1 MLLELRSLLGCVS
14 LALNRASAMYD
25 VDSLQFF
32 GVHILKK
39 QAIVGSTIIDGTGS
53 APVLDGVVVVEN
65 GKIVEVGAADEVKLS
80 PDVERIYATGKF
92 IIPGIIDSHVHVTPN
107 QDVPPDVRIN
117 LRVGFNAIN
126 TLRQSLGAGVT
137 TVVSIGGGPPAVEL
151 TNAIK
156 EGYVDRCANQITAGV
171 VNASGGHVRGRH
183 ADGPW
188 EIRKAVREL
197 ASAGCTMIKTA
208 ATAGFQWEH
217 ERVHWPDYTEEE
229 LVALIDEARMRDMPV
244 AVHAHGHKGLQYAVN
259 ARAHMIHH
267 GALID
272 DEGLHAIAAAD
283 LYFVPTL
290 FTTSLGR
297 VAKVESPWTKQR
309 MEAAYPIHREGVSK
323 AHKMGI
329 KIALGTDGGPGDA
342 MIELSELVDCGLSP
356 MDAIVAGTRNTAD
369 ALSILDR
376 VGTIESGK
384 DADLLIVGKN
394 PLDDINVLQDQ
405 ENVALVMTHGKVQTT
420 SNEMKTYLNP
430 RLEGPPRLIVR
441 VNVDT

>member
-1 MLLELRSLLGCVS
+1 M
-14 LALNRASAMYD
+14 
-25 VDSLQFF
+25 
-32 GVHILKK
+32 KK
-39 QAIVGSTIIDGTGS
+39 QAIIGSTIIDGTGT
-53 APVLDGVVVVEN
+53 APLKNGVILIEE
-65 GKIVEVGAADEVKLS
+65 GKIVKVGS
-80 PDVERIYATGKF
+80 PDELSLTPDVIQIDATGKF
-92 IIPGIIDSHVHVTPN
+92 TMPGIIDSHVHVTPN
-107 QDVPPDVRIN
+107 QDVPEDIRIN
-117 LRVGFNAIN
+117 LRVGFNAIS

-137 TVVSIGGGPPAVEL
+137 TVVSIGGGPPSVEL
-151 TNAIK
+151 TNAIN
-156 EGYVDRCANQITAGV
+156 EGYVDKCANQITAGV

-229 LVALIDEARMRDMPV
+229 LIALVDEARMRDMPV
-244 AVHAHGHKGLQYAVN
+244 AAHAHGHEGLKYAVN
-259 ARAHMIHH
+259 ARVHMVHH

-272 DEGLHAIAAAD
+272 EEGLEAITEAD

-290 FTTSLGR
+290 FTTSIGR
-297 VAKVESPWTKQR
+297 VAKVEQPWTKDR

-323 AHKMGI
+323 AHKMGT
-329 KIALGTDGGPGDA
+329 KIALGTDGWAGDA
-342 MIELSELVDCGLSP
+342 MVELSEFVDCGLSP
-356 MDAIVAGTRNTAD
+356 MEAIVAGTRNTAD

-384 DADLLIVGKN
+384 QADLLICDKN
-394 PLDDINVLQDQ
+394 PLDDINVLQKQ
-405 ENVALVMTHGKVQTT
+405 ENIALVMTHGKVQTT
-420 SNEMKTYLNP
+420 SDEMKTYLNP
-430 RLEGPPRLIVR
+430 RLEGPPKRIVR

>member
-1 MLLELRSLLGCVS
+1 MAGSLYHVCSFPFPTEFVV
-14 LALNRASAMYD
+14 M
-25 VDSLQFF
+25 
-32 GVHILKK
+32 KK
-39 QAIVGSTIIDGTGS
+39 QAIIGSTIINGTGS
-53 APVLDGVVVVEN
+53 EPLRNGTILIQD
-65 GKIVEVGAADEVKLS
+65 GKIGEVGKADQIKLD
-80 PDVERIYATGKF
+80 PDVERIDATGKF
-92 IIPGIIDSHVHVTPN
+92 TMPGIIDSHVHVTPN
-107 QDVPPDVRIN
+107 QDVPNDIRIN
-117 LRVGFNAIN
+117 LRVGFNSISL
-126 TLRQSLGAGVT
+126 LRQSLGAGVT
-137 TVVSIGGGPPAVEL
+137 TVVSIGGGPPSVEL
-151 TNAIK
+151 TNAIN

-229 LVALIDEARMRDMPV
+229 LTALVDEARMRDMPV
-244 AVHAHGHKGLQYAVN
+244 AAHAHGHEGLKYAVN
-259 ARAHMIHH
+259 ARVHMIHH

-272 DEGLHAIAAAD
+272 DEGLEAINKAD

-290 FTTSLGR
+290 FTTSIGR
-297 VAKVESPWTKQR
+297 VAKVEQPWTKER

-323 AHKMGI
+323 AHKMGT
-329 KIALGTDGGPGDA
+329 KIALGTDGGAGDA
-342 MIELSELVDCGLSP
+342 MIELSEFVDCGLSP

-369 ALSILDR
+369 ALSILDS

-384 DADLLIVGKN
+384 DADLLIIGKN

-405 ENVALVMTHGKVQTT
+405 ENIDLVMTRGKVQTT
-420 SNEMKTYLNP
+420 SNEMKVYLNP
-430 RLEGPPRLIVR
+430 RLEGPPRRIVR
-441 VNVDT
+441 VNVDM

>member
-1 MLLELRSLLGCVS
+1 MNKMV
-14 LALNRASAMYD
+14 
-25 VDSLQFF
+25 
-32 GVHILKK
+32 I
-39 QAIVGSTIIDGTGS
+39 IGSTIIDGSGVE
-53 APVLDGVVVVEN
+53 PVKN
-65 GKIVEVGAADEVKLS
+65 GIILVHDNKIVEVGPAGTIEV
-80 PDVERIYATGKF
+80 PPEATVIDATGKF
-92 IIPGIIDSHVHVTPN
+92 TMPGIIDSHVHVTPN
-107 QDVPPDVRIN
+107 QDVPDDVRIN

-188 EIRKAVREL
+188 EVRKAVREL

-229 LVALIDEARMRDMPV
+229 LTALVDEARARDMPV
-244 AVHAHGHKGLQYAVN
+244 AAHAHGHEGLRYAVN
-259 ARAHMIHH
+259 ARVHMIHH

-272 DEGLHAIAAAD
+272 DAGLEAITQAD

-290 FTTSLGR
+290 FTTSIGR
-297 VAKVESPWTKQR
+297 VAKVEQPWTKER
-309 MEAAYPIHREGVSK
+309 MEAAYPIHREGVAK
-323 AHKMGI
+323 AHKMGT

-342 MIELSELVDCGLSP
+342 MIELSEFVDCGLSP

-369 ALSILDR
+369 ALSILDK

-384 DADLLIVGKN
+384 DADLLIVEKN
-394 PLDDINVLQDQ
+394 PLDDINTLQDQ
-405 ENVALVMTHGKVQTT
+405 ENIALVMTHGKVQTT
-420 SNEMKTYLNP
+420 SEGMKTYLNP
-430 RLEGPPRLIVR
+430 RLGGPPKRIVR
-441 VNVDT
+441 VTMDT

>member
-1 MLLELRSLLGCVS
+1 M
-14 LALNRASAMYD
+14 
-25 VDSLQFF
+25 
-32 GVHILKK
+32 KK
-39 QAIVGSTIIDGTGS
+39 QAIIGSTIINGTGS
-53 APVLDGVVVVEN
+53 EPLRNGTILIQD
-65 GKIVEVGAADEVKLS
+65 GKIGEVDKADQIKLD
-80 PDVERIYATGKF
+80 PDVERIDATGKF
-92 IIPGIIDSHVHVTPN
+92 TMPGIIDSHVHVTPN
-107 QDVPPDVRIN
+107 QDVPNDIRIN
-117 LRVGFNAIN
+117 LRVGFNSISL
-126 TLRQSLGAGVT
+126 LRQSLGAGVT
-137 TVVSIGGGPPAVEL
+137 TVVSIGGGPPSVEL
-151 TNAIK
+151 TNAIN

-229 LVALIDEARMRDMPV
+229 LTALVDEARMRDMPV
-244 AVHAHGHKGLQYAVN
+244 AAHAHGHEGLKYAVN
-259 ARAHMIHH
+259 ARVHMIHH

-272 DEGLHAIAAAD
+272 DEGLEAINKAD

-290 FTTSLGR
+290 FTTSIGR
-297 VAKVESPWTKQR
+297 VAKVEQPWTKER

-323 AHKMGI
+323 AHKMGT
-329 KIALGTDGGPGDA
+329 KIALGTDGGAGDA
-342 MIELSELVDCGLSP
+342 MIELSEFVDCGLSP

-394 PLDDINVLQDQ
+394 PLNDINVLQNQ
-405 ENVALVMTHGKVQTT
+405 ENIDLVMTRGKVQTT
-420 SNEMKTYLNP
+420 SNEMKVYLNP
-430 RLEGPPRLIVR
+430 RLEGPPRRIVR
-441 VNVDT
+441 VNVDM

>member
-1 MLLELRSLLGCVS
+1 M
-14 LALNRASAMYD
+14 
-25 VDSLQFF
+25 
-32 GVHILKK
+32 KK
-39 QAIVGSTIIDGTGS
+39 QAIIGSTIINGTGS
-53 APVLDGVVVVEN
+53 EPLRNGTILIQD
-65 GKIVEVGAADEVKLS
+65 GKIGEVGKADQIKLD
-80 PDVERIYATGKF
+80 PDVERIDATGKF
-92 IIPGIIDSHVHVTPN
+92 TMPGIIDSHVHVTPN
-107 QDVPPDVRIN
+107 QDVPNDIRIN
-117 LRVGFNAIN
+117 LRVGFNSISL
-126 TLRQSLGAGVT
+126 LRQSLGAGVT
-137 TVVSIGGGPPAVEL
+137 TVVSIGGGPPSVEL
-151 TNAIK
+151 TNAIN

-229 LVALIDEARMRDMPV
+229 LTALVDEARMRDMPV
-244 AVHAHGHKGLQYAVN
+244 AAHAHGHEGLKYAVN
-259 ARAHMIHH
+259 ARVHMIHH

-272 DEGLHAIAAAD
+272 DEGLEAINKAD

-290 FTTSLGR
+290 FTTSIGR
-297 VAKVESPWTKQR
+297 VAKVEQPWTKER

-323 AHKMGI
+323 AHKMGT
-329 KIALGTDGGPGDA
+329 KIALGTDGGAGDA
-342 MIELSELVDCGLSP
+342 MIELSEFVDCGLSP

-384 DADLLIVGKN
+384 DADLLIIGKN
-394 PLDDINVLQDQ
+394 PLNDINVLQNQ
-405 ENVALVMTHGKVQTT
+405 ENIDLVMTRGKVQTT
-420 SNEMKTYLNP
+420 SNEMKVYLNP
-430 RLEGPPRLIVR
+430 RLEGPPRRIVR
-441 VNVDT
+441 VNVDM

>member
-1 MLLELRSLLGCVS
+1 M
-14 LALNRASAMYD
+14 
-25 VDSLQFF
+25 
-32 GVHILKK
+32 KK
-39 QAIVGSTIIDGTGS
+39 QAIIGSTIINGTGS
-53 APVLDGVVVVEN
+53 EPLRNGTILIQD
-65 GKIVEVGAADEVKLS
+65 GKIGEVGKADQIKLD
-80 PDVERIYATGKF
+80 PDVERIDAIGKF
-92 IIPGIIDSHVHVTPN
+92 TMPGIIDSHVHVTPN
-107 QDVPPDVRIN
+107 QDVPNDIRIN
-117 LRVGFNAIN
+117 LRVGFNSISL
-126 TLRQSLGAGVT
+126 LRQSLGAGVT
-137 TVVSIGGGPPAVEL
+137 TVVSIGGGPPSVEL
-151 TNAIK
+151 TNAIN

-229 LVALIDEARMRDMPV
+229 LTALVDEARMRDMPV
-244 AVHAHGHKGLQYAVN
+244 AAHAHGHEGLKYAVN
-259 ARAHMIHH
+259 ARVHMIHH

-272 DEGLHAIAAAD
+272 EEGLEAINKAD

-290 FTTSLGR
+290 FTTSIGR
-297 VAKVESPWTKQR
+297 VAKVEQPWTKER

-323 AHKMGI
+323 AHKMGT
-329 KIALGTDGGPGDA
+329 KIALGTDGGAGDA
-342 MIELSELVDCGLSP
+342 MIELSEFVDCGLSP

-369 ALSILDR
+369 ALSILDS

-384 DADLLIVGKN
+384 DADLLIIGKN

-405 ENVALVMTHGKVQTT
+405 ENIDLVMTRGKVQTT
-420 SNEMKTYLNP
+420 SNEMKVYLNP
-430 RLEGPPRLIVR
+430 RLEGPPRRIVR
-441 VNVDT
+441 VNVDM

>member
-1 MLLELRSLLGCVS
+1 M
-14 LALNRASAMYD
+14 
-25 VDSLQFF
+25 
-32 GVHILKK
+32 KK
-39 QAIVGSTIIDGTGS
+39 QAIIGSTIINGTGS
-53 APVLDGVVVVEN
+53 EPLRNGTILIQD
-65 GKIVEVGAADEVKLS
+65 GKIGEVGKADQIKLD
-80 PDVERIYATGKF
+80 PDVERIDATGKF
-92 IIPGIIDSHVHVTPN
+92 TMPGIIDSHVHVTPN
-107 QDVPPDVRIN
+107 QDVPNDIRIN
-117 LRVGFNAIN
+117 LRVGFNSISL
-126 TLRQSLGAGVT
+126 LRQSLGAGVT
-137 TVVSIGGGPPAVEL
+137 TVVSIGGGPPSVEL
-151 TNAIK
+151 TNAIN

-229 LVALIDEARMRDMPV
+229 LTALVDEARMRDMPV
-244 AVHAHGHKGLQYAVN
+244 AAHAHGHEGLKYAVN
-259 ARAHMIHH
+259 ARVHMIHH

-272 DEGLHAIAAAD
+272 EEGLEAINKAD

-290 FTTSLGR
+290 FTTSIGR
-297 VAKVESPWTKQR
+297 VAKVEQPWTKER

-323 AHKMGI
+323 AHKMGT
-329 KIALGTDGGPGDA
+329 KIALGTDGGAGDA
-342 MIELSELVDCGLSP
+342 MIELSEFVDCGLSP

-394 PLDDINVLQDQ
+394 PLNDINVLQNQ
-405 ENVALVMTHGKVQTT
+405 ENIDLVMTRGKVQTT
-420 SNEMKTYLNP
+420 SNEMKVYLNP
-430 RLEGPPRLIVR
+430 RLEGPPRRIVR
-441 VNVDT
+441 VNVDM

>member
-1 MLLELRSLLGCVS
+1 M
-14 LALNRASAMYD
+14 
-25 VDSLQFF
+25 
-32 GVHILKK
+32 KK
-39 QAIVGSTIIDGTGS
+39 QAIIGSTIINGTGS
-53 APVLDGVVVVEN
+53 EPLRNGTILIQD
-65 GKIVEVGAADEVKLS
+65 GKIGEVGKADQIKLG
-80 PDVERIYATGKF
+80 PDVERIDATGKF
-92 IIPGIIDSHVHVTPN
+92 TMPGIIDSHVHVTPN
-107 QDVPPDVRIN
+107 QDVPDDVRIN
-117 LRVGFNAIN
+117 LRVGFNSISL
-126 TLRQSLGAGVT
+126 LRQSLGAGVT
-137 TVVSIGGGPPAVEL
+137 TVVSIGGGPPSVEL
-151 TNAIK
+151 TNAIN

-229 LVALIDEARMRDMPV
+229 LTALVDEARMRDMPV
-244 AVHAHGHKGLQYAVN
+244 AAHAHGHEGLKYAVN
-259 ARAHMIHH
+259 ARVHMIHH

-272 DEGLHAIAAAD
+272 DEGLEAINKAD

-290 FTTSLGR
+290 FTTSIGR
-297 VAKVESPWTKQR
+297 VAKVEQPWTKER

-323 AHKMGI
+323 AHKMGT
-329 KIALGTDGGPGDA
+329 KIALGTDGGAGDA
-342 MIELSELVDCGLSP
+342 MIELSEFVDCGLSP

-384 DADLLIVGKN
+384 DADLLIIGKN
-394 PLDDINVLQDQ
+394 PLDDINVLQNQ
-405 ENVALVMTHGKVQTT
+405 ENIDLVMTHGKVQTT
-420 SNEMKTYLNP
+420 
-430 RLEGPPRLIVR
+430 
-441 VNVDT
+441 

>member
-1 MLLELRSLLGCVS
+1 M
-14 LALNRASAMYD
+14 
-25 VDSLQFF
+25 
-32 GVHILKK
+32 KK
-39 QAIVGSTIIDGTGS
+39 QAIIGSTIIDGTGT
-53 APVLDGVVVVEN
+53 APLKNGVILIEE
-65 GKIVEVGAADEVKLS
+65 GKIVKVGS
-80 PDVERIYATGKF
+80 PDELSLTPDVIQIDATGKF
-92 IIPGIIDSHVHVTPN
+92 TMPGIIDSHVHVTPN
-107 QDVPPDVRIN
+107 QDVPEDIRIN
-117 LRVGFNAIN
+117 LRVGFNAIS

-137 TVVSIGGGPPAVEL
+137 TVVSIGGGPPSVEL
-151 TNAIK
+151 TNAIN
-156 EGYVDRCANQITAGV
+156 EGYVDKCANQITAGV

-229 LVALIDEARMRDMPV
+229 LIALVDEARMRDMPV
-244 AVHAHGHKGLQYAVN
+244 AAHAHGHEGLKYAVN
-259 ARAHMIHH
+259 ARVHMIHH

-272 DEGLHAIAAAD
+272 DEGLEAIKKAD

-290 FTTSLGR
+290 FTTSVGR
-297 VAKVESPWTKQR
+297 VAKVEQPWTKER

-323 AHKMGI
+323 AHKTGI
-329 KIALGTDGGPGDA
+329 KIALGTDGGAGDA
-342 MIELSELVDCGLSP
+342 MIELSEFVDCGLSP

-369 ALSILDR
+369 ALSILDS

-384 DADLLIVGKN
+384 DADLLIIGKN

-405 ENVALVMTHGKVQTT
+405 ENIDLVMTRGKVQTT
-420 SNEMKTYLNP
+420 SNEMKVYLNP
-430 RLEGPPRLIVR
+430 RLEGPPRRIVR
-441 VNVDT
+441 VNVDM

>member
-1 MLLELRSLLGCVS
+1 M
-14 LALNRASAMYD
+14 
-25 VDSLQFF
+25 
-32 GVHILKK
+32 KK
-39 QAIVGSTIIDGTGS
+39 QAIIGSTIINGTGS
-53 APVLDGVVVVEN
+53 EPLRNGTILIQD
-65 GKIVEVGAADEVKLS
+65 GKIGEVGKADQIKLD
-80 PDVERIYATGKF
+80 PDVERIDATGKF
-92 IIPGIIDSHVHVTPN
+92 TMPGIIDSHVHVTPN
-107 QDVPPDVRIN
+107 QDVPNDIRIN
-117 LRVGFNAIN
+117 LRVGFNSISL
-126 TLRQSLGAGVT
+126 LRQSLGAGVT
-137 TVVSIGGGPPAVEL
+137 TVVSIGGGPPSVEL
-151 TNAIK
+151 TNAIN

-229 LVALIDEARMRDMPV
+229 LTALVDEARMRDMPV
-244 AVHAHGHKGLQYAVN
+244 AAHAHGHEGLKYAVN
-259 ARAHMIHH
+259 ARVHMIHH

-272 DEGLHAIAAAD
+272 DEGLEAINKAD

-290 FTTSLGR
+290 FTTSIGR
-297 VAKVESPWTKQR
+297 VAKVEQPWTKER

-323 AHKMGI
+323 AHKMGT
-329 KIALGTDGGPGDA
+329 KIALGTDGGAGDA
-342 MIELSELVDCGLSP
+342 MIELSEFVDCGLSP

-394 PLDDINVLQDQ
+394 PLNDINVLQNQ
-405 ENVALVMTHGKVQTT
+405 ENIDLVMTRGKVQTT
-420 SNEMKTYLNP
+420 SNEMKVYLNP
-430 RLEGPPRLIVR
+430 RLEGPPRRIVR
-441 VNVDT
+441 VNVDM

>member
-1 MLLELRSLLGCVS
+1 M
-14 LALNRASAMYD
+14 
-25 VDSLQFF
+25 
-32 GVHILKK
+32 KK
-39 QAIVGSTIIDGTGS
+39 QAIIGSTIINGTGS
-53 APVLDGVVVVEN
+53 EPLRNGTILIQD
-65 GKIVEVGAADEVKLS
+65 GKIGEVGKADQIKLD
-80 PDVERIYATGKF
+80 PDVERIDATGKF
-92 IIPGIIDSHVHVTPN
+92 TMPGIIDSHVHVTPN
-107 QDVPPDVRIN
+107 QDVPNDIRIN
-117 LRVGFNAIN
+117 LRVGFNSISL
-126 TLRQSLGAGVT
+126 LRQSLGAGVT
-137 TVVSIGGGPPAVEL
+137 TVVSIGGGPPSVEL
-151 TNAIK
+151 TNAIN

-229 LVALIDEARMRDMPV
+229 LTALVDEARMRDMPV
-244 AVHAHGHKGLQYAVN
+244 AAHAHGHEGLKYAVN
-259 ARAHMIHH
+259 ARVHMIHH

-272 DEGLHAIAAAD
+272 DEGLEAINKAD

-290 FTTSLGR
+290 FTTSIGR
-297 VAKVESPWTKQR
+297 VAKVEQPWTKER

-323 AHKMGI
+323 AHKMGT
-329 KIALGTDGGPGDA
+329 KIALGTDGGAGDA
-342 MIELSELVDCGLSP
+342 MIELSEFVDCGLSP

-384 DADLLIVGKN
+384 DADLLIIGKN
-394 PLDDINVLQDQ
+394 PLNDINVLQNQ
-405 ENVALVMTHGKVQTT
+405 ENIDLVMTHGKVQTT
-420 SNEMKTYLNP
+420 SNEMKVYLDP
-430 RLEGPPRLIVR
+430 RLDGPPRRIVR
-441 VNVDT
+441 VNVDM

>member
-1 MLLELRSLLGCVS
+1 M
-14 LALNRASAMYD
+14 
-25 VDSLQFF
+25 
-32 GVHILKK
+32 KK
-39 QAIVGSTIIDGTGS
+39 QAIIGSTIIDGTGS
-53 APVLDGVVVVEN
+53 DPLRNGTILIED
-65 GKIVEVGAADEVKLS
+65 GKIVEVGNADQIKLG
-80 PDVERIYATGKF
+80 PDVERIDAIGKF
-92 IIPGIIDSHVHVTPN
+92 TMPGIIDSHVHVTPN
-107 QDVPPDVRIN
+107 QDVPDDIRIN
-117 LRVGFNAIN
+117 LRVGFNAISL
-126 TLRQSLGAGVT
+126 LRQSLGAGVT
-137 TVVSIGGGPPAVEL
+137 TVVSIGGGPSAVEL
-151 TNAIK
+151 TNAIN

-229 LVALIDEARMRDMPV
+229 LTALVDEARMRDMPV
-244 AVHAHGHKGLQYAVN
+244 AAHAHGHEGLKYAVN
-259 ARAHMIHH
+259 ARVHMIHH

-272 DEGLHAIAAAD
+272 DEGLEAINKAD

-290 FTTSLGR
+290 FTTSIGR
-297 VAKVESPWTKQR
+297 VAKVEQPWTKER

-323 AHKMGI
+323 AYKMGT
-329 KIALGTDGGPGDA
+329 KIALGTDGGAGDA
-342 MIELSELVDCGLSP
+342 MIELSEFVDCGLSP

-384 DADLLIVGKN
+384 DADLLIIGKN
-394 PLDDINVLQDQ
+394 PLDDINVLQNQ
-405 ENVALVMTHGKVQTT
+405 ENIELVMTHGKVQTT
-420 SNEMKTYLNP
+420 SNEMKVYLNP
-430 RLEGPPRLIVR
+430 RLEGPPRRIVR
-441 VNVDT
+441 VNVDM

>member
-1 MLLELRSLLGCVS
+1 M
-14 LALNRASAMYD
+14 
-25 VDSLQFF
+25 
-32 GVHILKK
+32 KK
-39 QAIVGSTIIDGTGS
+39 QAIIGSTIINGTGS
-53 APVLDGVVVVEN
+53 EPLRNGIILIQD
-65 GKIVEVGAADEVKLS
+65 GKILEVGKADQINLLS
-80 PDVERIYATGKF
+80 DVERIDATGKF
-92 IIPGIIDSHVHVTPN
+92 TMPGIIDSHVHVTPN
-107 QDVPPDVRIN
+107 QDVPNDIRIN
-117 LRVGFNAIN
+117 LRVGFNSISL
-126 TLRQSLGAGVT
+126 LRQSLGAGVT
-137 TVVSIGGGPPAVEL
+137 TVVSIGGGPPSVEL
-151 TNAIK
+151 TNAIN

-229 LVALIDEARMRDMPV
+229 LTALVDEARMRDMPV
-244 AVHAHGHKGLQYAVN
+244 AAHAHGHEGLKYAVN
-259 ARAHMIHH
+259 ARVHMIHH

-272 DEGLHAIAAAD
+272 DEGLEAINKAD

-290 FTTSLGR
+290 FTTSVGR
-297 VAKVESPWTKQR
+297 VEKVEQPWTKER

-323 AHKMGI
+323 AHKMGT
-329 KIALGTDGGPGDA
+329 KIALGTDGGAGDA
-342 MIELSELVDCGLSP
+342 MIELSEFVDCGLSP

-384 DADLLIVGKN
+384 DADLLIIGKN

-405 ENVALVMTHGKVQTT
+405 ENIDLVMTRGKVQTT
-420 SNEMKTYLNP
+420 SNEMKVYLDP
-430 RLEGPPRLIVR
+430 RLDGPPRRIVR
-441 VNVDT
+441 VNVDM

>member
-1 MLLELRSLLGCVS
+1 M
-14 LALNRASAMYD
+14 
-25 VDSLQFF
+25 
-32 GVHILKK
+32 KK
-39 QAIVGSTIIDGTGS
+39 QAIIGSTIINGTGS
-53 APVLDGVVVVEN
+53 EPLRNGTILIQE
-65 GKIVEVGAADEVKLS
+65 GKIVEVGKADQIKLG
-80 PDVERIYATGKF
+80 PDVERIDATGKF
-92 IIPGIIDSHVHVTPN
+92 TMPGIIDSHVHVTPN
-107 QDVPPDVRIN
+107 QDVPNDIRIN
-117 LRVGFNAIN
+117 LRVGFNSISL
-126 TLRQSLGAGVT
+126 LRQSLGAGVT
-137 TVVSIGGGPPAVEL
+137 TVVSIGGGPPSVEL
-151 TNAIK
+151 TNAIN

-229 LVALIDEARMRDMPV
+229 LTALVDEARMRDMPV
-244 AVHAHGHKGLQYAVN
+244 AAHAHGHEGLKYAVN
-259 ARAHMIHH
+259 ARVHMIHH

-272 DEGLHAIAAAD
+272 DEGLEAINKAD

-290 FTTSLGR
+290 FTTSIGR
-297 VAKVESPWTKQR
+297 VAKVEQPWTKER

-323 AHKMGI
+323 AHKMGT
-329 KIALGTDGGPGDA
+329 KIALGTDGGAGDA
-342 MIELSELVDCGLSP
+342 MIELSEFVDCGLSP

-384 DADLLIVGKN
+384 DADLLIIGKN
-394 PLDDINVLQDQ
+394 PLNDINVLQNQ
-405 ENVALVMTHGKVQTT
+405 ENIDLVMTHGKVQTT
-420 SNEMKTYLNP
+420 SNEMKVYLNP
-430 RLEGPPRLIVR
+430 RLDGPPRRIVR
-441 VNVDT
+441 VNVDM

>member
-1 MLLELRSLLGCVS
+1 MEF
-14 LALNRASAMYD
+14 
-25 VDSLQFF
+25 VDM
-32 GVHILKK
+32 KK
-39 QAIVGSTIIDGTGS
+39 QAIIGSTIINGTGS
-53 APVLDGVVVVEN
+53 EPLRNGTILIQD
-65 GKIVEVGAADEVKLS
+65 GKIVEVGKADQIKLG
-80 PDVERIYATGKF
+80 PDVQRIDATGKF
-92 IIPGIIDSHVHVTPN
+92 TMPGIIDSHVHVTPN
-107 QDVPPDVRIN
+107 QDVPNDIRIN
-117 LRVGFNAIN
+117 LRVGFNSISL
-126 TLRQSLGAGVT
+126 LRQSLGAGVT
-137 TVVSIGGGPPAVEL
+137 TVVSIGGGPPSVEL
-151 TNAIK
+151 TNAIN

-229 LVALIDEARMRDMPV
+229 LTALVDEARMRDMPV
-244 AVHAHGHKGLQYAVN
+244 AAHAHGHEGLKYAVN
-259 ARAHMIHH
+259 ARVHMIHH

-272 DEGLHAIAAAD
+272 DEGLEAINKAD

-290 FTTSLGR
+290 FTTSIGR
-297 VAKVESPWTKQR
+297 VAKVEQPWTKER

-323 AHKMGI
+323 AHKMGT
-329 KIALGTDGGPGDA
+329 KIALGTDGGAGDA
-342 MIELSELVDCGLSP
+342 MIELSEFVDCGLSP

-384 DADLLIVGKN
+384 DADLLIIGKN
-394 PLDDINVLQDQ
+394 PLNDINVLQNQ
-405 ENVALVMTHGKVQTT
+405 ENIDLVMTHGKVQTT
-420 SNEMKTYLNP
+420 SNEMKVYLNP
-430 RLEGPPRLIVR
+430 RLDGPPRRIVR
-441 VNVDT
+441 VNVDM

>member
-1 MLLELRSLLGCVS
+1 MK
-14 LALNRASAMYD
+14 N
-25 VDSLQFF
+25 
-32 GVHILKK
+32 
-39 QAIVGSTIIDGTGS
+39 QAIIGSTIINGTGS
-53 APVLDGVVVVEN
+53 APLCNGTILIQD
-65 GKIVEVGAADEVKLS
+65 GKILEVGKADQINLG
-80 PDVERIYATGKF
+80 PDAERIDATGKF
-92 IIPGIIDSHVHVTPN
+92 TMPGIIDSHVHVTPN
-107 QDVPPDVRIN
+107 QDVPNDIRIN
-117 LRVGFNAIN
+117 LRVGFNSISL
-126 TLRQSLGAGVT
+126 LRQSLGAGVT
-137 TVVSIGGGPPAVEL
+137 TVVSIGGGPPSVEL
-151 TNAIK
+151 TNAIN

-229 LVALIDEARMRDMPV
+229 LAALVDEARMRDMPV
-244 AVHAHGHKGLQYAVN
+244 AAHAHGHEGLKYAVN
-259 ARAHMIHH
+259 ARVHMIHH

-272 DEGLHAIAAAD
+272 DEGLEAINKAD

-290 FTTSLGR
+290 FTTSIGR
-297 VAKVESPWTKQR
+297 VAKVEQPWTKER

-323 AHKMGI
+323 AHKMGT
-329 KIALGTDGGPGDA
+329 KIALGTDGGAGDA
-342 MIELSELVDCGLSP
+342 MIELSEFVDCGLSP

-384 DADLLIVGKN
+384 DADLLIIGKN

-405 ENVALVMTHGKVQTT
+405 ENIDLVMTRGKVQTT
-420 SNEMKTYLNP
+420 SNEMKVYLNP
-430 RLEGPPRLIVR
+430 RLEGPPRRIVR
-441 VNVDT
+441 VNVDM

>member
-1 MLLELRSLLGCVS
+1 M
-14 LALNRASAMYD
+14 
-25 VDSLQFF
+25 
-32 GVHILKK
+32 KK
-39 QAIVGSTIIDGTGS
+39 QAIIGSTIINGTGS
-53 APVLDGVVVVEN
+53 AQLRNGTIVIQD
-65 GKIVEVGAADEVKLS
+65 GKIVEVGKADQIKLG
-80 PDVERIYATGKF
+80 PDVQRIDATGKF
-92 IIPGIIDSHVHVTPN
+92 TMPGIIDSHVHVTPN
-107 QDVPPDVRIN
+107 QDVPNDIRIN
-117 LRVGFNAIN
+117 LRVGFNSISL
-126 TLRQSLGAGVT
+126 LRQSLGAGVT
-137 TVVSIGGGPPAVEL
+137 TVVSIGGGPPSVEL
-151 TNAIK
+151 TNAIN

-229 LVALIDEARMRDMPV
+229 LTALVDEARMRDMPV
-244 AVHAHGHKGLQYAVN
+244 AAHAHGHEGLKYAVN
-259 ARAHMIHH
+259 ARVHMIHH

-272 DEGLHAIAAAD
+272 DEGLEAINKAD

-290 FTTSLGR
+290 FTTSIGR
-297 VAKVESPWTKQR
+297 VAKVEQPWTKER

-323 AHKMGI
+323 AHKMGT
-329 KIALGTDGGPGDA
+329 KIALGTDGGAGDA
-342 MIELSELVDCGLSP
+342 MIELSEFVDCGLSP

-394 PLDDINVLQDQ
+394 PLNDINVLQNQ
-405 ENVALVMTHGKVQTT
+405 ENIDLVMTRGKVQTT
-420 SNEMKTYLNP
+420 SNQMKVYLNP
-430 RLEGPPRLIVR
+430 RLEGPPRRIVR
-441 VNVDT
+441 VNVDM

>member
-1 MLLELRSLLGCVS
+1 M
-14 LALNRASAMYD
+14 
-25 VDSLQFF
+25 
-32 GVHILKK
+32 KK
-39 QAIVGSTIIDGTGS
+39 QAIIGSTIINGTGS
-53 APVLDGVVVVEN
+53 EPLRNGTILIQD
-65 GKIVEVGAADEVKLS
+65 GKIGEVGKADQMKLD
-80 PDVERIYATGKF
+80 PDVERIDATGKF
-92 IIPGIIDSHVHVTPN
+92 TMPGIIDSHVHVTPN
-107 QDVPPDVRIN
+107 QDVPNDIRIN
-117 LRVGFNAIN
+117 LRVGFNSISL
-126 TLRQSLGAGVT
+126 LRQSLGAGVT
-137 TVVSIGGGPPAVEL
+137 TVVSIGGGPPSVEL
-151 TNAIK
+151 TNAIN

-229 LVALIDEARMRDMPV
+229 LTALVDEARMRDMPV
-244 AVHAHGHKGLQYAVN
+244 AAHAHGHAGLKYAVN
-259 ARAHMIHH
+259 ARVHMIHH

-272 DEGLHAIAAAD
+272 EEGLEAINKAD

-290 FTTSLGR
+290 FTTSIGR
-297 VAKVESPWTKQR
+297 VAKVEQPWTKER

-323 AHKMGI
+323 AHKMGT
-329 KIALGTDGGPGDA
+329 KIALGTDGGAGDA
-342 MIELSELVDCGLSP
+342 MIELSEFVDCGLSP

-394 PLDDINVLQDQ
+394 PLNDINVLQNQ
-405 ENVALVMTHGKVQTT
+405 ENIDLVMPRGKVQTT
-420 SNEMKTYLNP
+420 SNEMKVYLNP
-430 RLEGPPRLIVR
+430 RLEGPPRRIVR
-441 VNVDT
+441 VNVDM

>member
-1 MLLELRSLLGCVS
+1 M
-14 LALNRASAMYD
+14 
-25 VDSLQFF
+25 
-32 GVHILKK
+32 KK
-39 QAIVGSTIIDGTGS
+39 QAIIGSTIINGTGS
-53 APVLDGVVVVEN
+53 EPLRNGTILIQD
-65 GKIVEVGAADEVKLS
+65 GKIGEVGKADQIKLD
-80 PDVERIYATGKF
+80 PDVERIDATGKF
-92 IIPGIIDSHVHVTPN
+92 TMPGIIDSHVHVTPN
-107 QDVPPDVRIN
+107 QDVPDDVRIN
-117 LRVGFNAIN
+117 LRVGFNSISL
-126 TLRQSLGAGVT
+126 LRQSLGAGVT
-137 TVVSIGGGPPAVEL
+137 TVVSIGGGPPSVEL
-151 TNAIK
+151 TNAIN

-229 LVALIDEARMRDMPV
+229 LTALVDEARMRDMPV
-244 AVHAHGHKGLQYAVN
+244 AAHAHGHEGLKYAVN
-259 ARAHMIHH
+259 ARVHMIHH

-272 DEGLHAIAAAD
+272 DEGLEAIDTAE

-290 FTTSLGR
+290 FTTSIGR
-297 VAKVESPWTKQR
+297 VAKVEQPWTKER

-323 AHKMGI
+323 AHKMGT
-329 KIALGTDGGPGDA
+329 KIALGTDGGAGDA
-342 MIELSELVDCGLSP
+342 MIELSEFVDCGLSP

-394 PLDDINVLQDQ
+394 PLNDINVLQNQ
-405 ENVALVMTHGKVQTT
+405 ENIDLVMTHGKVQTT
-420 SNEMKTYLNP
+420 SNEMKVYLNP
-430 RLEGPPRLIVR
+430 RLEGPPRRIVR
-441 VNVDT
+441 VNVDM

>member
-1 MLLELRSLLGCVS
+1 M
-14 LALNRASAMYD
+14 
-25 VDSLQFF
+25 
-32 GVHILKK
+32 KK
-39 QAIVGSTIIDGTGS
+39 QAIIGSTIINGTGS
-53 APVLDGVVVVEN
+53 EPLRNGTILIQD
-65 GKIVEVGAADEVKLS
+65 GKIGEVGKADQIKLG
-80 PDVERIYATGKF
+80 PDVERIDATGKF
-92 IIPGIIDSHVHVTPN
+92 TMPGIIDSHVHVTPN
-107 QDVPPDVRIN
+107 QDVPNDIRIN
-117 LRVGFNAIN
+117 LRVGFNSISL
-126 TLRQSLGAGVT
+126 LRQSLGAGVT
-137 TVVSIGGGPPAVEL
+137 TVVSIGGGPPSVEL
-151 TNAIK
+151 TNAIN

-229 LVALIDEARMRDMPV
+229 LTALVDEARMRDMPV
-244 AVHAHGHKGLQYAVN
+244 AAHAHGHEGLKYAVN
-259 ARAHMIHH
+259 ARVHMIHH

-272 DEGLHAIAAAD
+272 DEGLEAINKAD

-290 FTTSLGR
+290 FTTSIGR
-297 VAKVESPWTKQR
+297 VAKVEQSWTKER

-323 AHKMGI
+323 AHKMGT
-329 KIALGTDGGPGDA
+329 KIALGTDGGAGDA
-342 MIELSELVDCGLSP
+342 MIELSEFVDCGLSP

-384 DADLLIVGKN
+384 DADLLIIGKN

-405 ENVALVMTHGKVQTT
+405 ENIELVMTHGKVQTT
-420 SNEMKTYLNP
+420 SNEMKVYLNP
-430 RLEGPPRLIVR
+430 RLEGPPRRIVR
-441 VNVDT
+441 VNVDM